1 MMSHLFR
8 YEHRDQPLLPWRVF
22 LLHRVGKTL
31 AVGAAVIATSLV
43 VGIVGYR
50 LTEGMDWL
58 DAFLNASMI
67 LGGMG
72 PVATMHTV
80 AGKLFAGFYA
90 LYSGLVLVA
99 TAGLLFAPFLHRLLH
114 KLHLE
119 GRSAKPPGNN

>member
-1 MMSHLFR
+1 MMLHPFR

-22 LLHRVGKTL
+22 WLRRVVRTGM
-31 AVGAAVIATSLV
+31 VGAAVIVVSLII
-43 VGIVGYR
+43 GMLGYR

-80 AGKLFAGFYA
+80 AGKLFASFYA

-99 TAGLLFAPFLHRLLH
+99 TAGLLFAPFLHRLMH
-114 KLHLE
+114 RFHLE
-119 GRSAKPPGNN
+119 GRGGDAD

>member
-1 MMSHLFR
+1 MVIHLFR

-22 LLHRVGKTL
+22 WLRRVGKTFL
-31 AVGAAVIATSLV
+31 AGSVIVVASLV
-43 VGIVGYR
+43 IGILGYR
-50 LTEGMDWL
+50 LTEDMDWL

-72 PVATMHTV
+72 PVDTLHTV

-99 TAGLLFAPFLHRLLH
+99 TAGLLLAPFLHRLLH
-114 KLHLE
+114 RFHLE
-119 GRSAKPPGNN
+119 NRRADGN